1 MSWWGSE
8 KGRTGL
14 WEKLMCSVAATKAS
28 ENLIRSITLGKI
40 ALRRKAIPSEEQ
52 RCKPSAPGITSS
64 WEQGS
69 QP

>member
-1 MSWWGSE
+1 
-8 KGRTGL
+8 
-14 WEKLMCSVAATKAS
+14 MCSVAATKAS

-40 ALRRKAIPSEEQ
+40 ALRLKAIPSEEQ
-52 RCKPSAPGITSS
+52 RCKQSAPGITSS